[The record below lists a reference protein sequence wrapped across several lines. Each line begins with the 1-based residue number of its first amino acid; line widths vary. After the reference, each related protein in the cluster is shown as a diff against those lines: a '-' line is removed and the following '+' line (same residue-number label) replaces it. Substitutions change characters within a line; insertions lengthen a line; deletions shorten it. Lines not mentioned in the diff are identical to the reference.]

1 MVVNVCRWWL
11 MVIDGGQ
18 CLPMVTNG
26 DRWWSLLA
34 DTGRNIRACI
44 ISDLL
49 FVGLLSVGSS
59 VNRVRRGLLIISD
72 LPFVGL
78 LSVGSSV
85 NWARKGLRIISDL
98 PLRAFYM
105 MVFLL
110 IRLVYDKRFPDYGI
124 LYVWQAWKTNI
135 FFVSDL
141 SFRTILSVTCF

>member
-1 MVVNVCRWWL
+1 MVT
-11 MVIDGGQ
+11 DGGQ

-44 ISDLL
+44 ISDLP
-49 FVGLLSVGSS
+49 FIGLLSVGSS

-85 NWARKGLRIISDL
+85 NRVRRGLLIISDL
-98 PLRAFYM
+98 P
-105 MVFLL
+105 
-110 IRLVYDKRFPDYGI
+110 
-124 LYVWQAWKTNI
+124 
-135 FFVSDL
+135 FVGL
-141 SFRTILSVTCF
+141 LSVGSTVN

>member
-1 MVVNVCRWWL
+1 MVT
-11 MVIDGGQ
+11 DGGQ

-44 ISDLL
+44 ISDLP
-49 FVGLLSVGSS
+49 FIGLLSVGSS
-59 VNRVRRGLLIISD
+59 VNRV
-72 LPFVGL
+72 
-78 LSVGSSV
+78 
-85 NWARKGLRIISDL
+85 RKGLRIISDL

-124 LYVWQAWKTNI
+124 LYVWQA
-135 FFVSDL
+135 
-141 SFRTILSVTCF
+141 